1 VTPNQL
7 RKIERQLDE
16 WLVHVLDGM
25 GRRERREALA
35 GYLRGLLLEGERKSI
50 EPIAERLVSD
60 RAQIEAMRQRIQ
72 QAISVA
78 DWDEG
83 TVFRRIAERAKRVLP
98 ELDAFVIDDTGFP
111 KKGFKSVGVQ
121 RQYSG
126 TMGRIDNCQI
136 ATSLHLASEHGGVCI
151 GMRLYLPKDWASDP
165 KRRARTGIPDD
176 VQFEEKWKISL
187 RLLDAARGWG
197 LSNRV
202 VVADAGY
209 GDCVEFREQLE
220 QRGMQYVLGVTGTA
234 VAWPPGVMPIPPPTK
249 RTRTTGR
256 PPSRWRDPENGKAQP
271 TSEIAAGLPSDSW
284 RTITWRKGTRGPQS
298 SRFAAVRI
306 RTAHRH
312 AMGAP
317 PSDELWLLCEWPR
330 RQDQPSKLYLSNL
343 PAKTSLKKLVYL
355 AKLRWRIERDYQ
367 EMKSELG
374 LDHFEGR
381 SWRGFHHHVACVAA
395 SHAFLAFQR
404 VRFPPED
411 RTADPARVPPR
422 LAARAPARPRRM
434 PALPSG
440 DRAAG
445 AAVTVANVIE

>member
-256 PPSRWRDPENGKAQP
+256 PRSRWRDPENGKAQP

>member
-1 VTPNQL
+1 MTPGQQKKL
-7 RKIERQLDE
+7 ELHLEE
-16 WLVHVLDGM
+16 WFAHVLEGM

-50 EPIAERLVSD
+50 EPIARRIVD
-60 RAQIEAMRQRIQ
+60 DVGQTEAMRQRIQ
-72 QAISVA
+72 QALSVA
-78 DWDEG
+78 DWDESL
-83 TVFRRIAERAKRVLP
+83 VFQRIAKRAERDVP
-98 ELDAFVIDDTGFP
+98 ELDAFVLDDTGFP

-126 TMGRIDNCQI
+126 TLGRIDNCQI

-151 GMRLYLPKDWASDP
+151 GMRLYLPRDWAEDP
-165 KRRARTGIPDD
+165 KRRARTGIPDE
-176 VQFEEKWKISL
+176 VAFEEKWKIGL
-187 RLLDAARGWG
+187 RLLDAACGWG
-197 LSNRV
+197 LSDRV

-209 GDCVEFREQLE
+209 GDCVDFREQLE
-220 QRGMQYVLGVTGTA
+220 ERGMQYVLGITGTA
-234 VAWPPGVMPIPPPTK
+234 VAWPPGVMPTPPQTK
-249 RTRTTGR
+249 STRTSGR
-256 PPSRWRDPENGKAQP
+256 PPSRWRDPENGKAQAM
-271 TSEIAAGLPSDSW
+271 SEIAAELSSKNW
-284 RTITWRKGTRGPQS
+284 RRVTWRKGTRGPQS

-312 AMGAP
+312 SLGAP

-330 RQDQPSKLYLSNL
+330 RQDRPSKLYISNL

-395 SHAFLAFQR
+395 AHAFLAFQR
-404 VRFPPED
+404 VRFPPQ
-411 RTADPARVPPR
+411 DPAPEPPGLPAR
-422 LAARAPARPRRM
+422 AAARAAPRAWR
-434 PALPSG
+434 LPPLRSN
-440 DRAAG
+440 DRAARTP
-445 AAVTVANVIE
+445 APLAHVIE